1 MKIKNLLVLLSLSIL
16 SNAYASNVLVTNDGN
31 IYYDAN
37 KYPHGINRIGAHGSI
52 QMAMDA
58 NGVMFD
64 QDESF
69 GTRARLFKQLSSEKG
84 LSYAAWVAQKGLS
97 VKSEKKRLQ
106 KKGDDRGYCSD
117 AVFMNMAEEANDPYL
132 LQALRGATLDIVTP
146 NLEVA
151 HMLKTLNDQHIHVR
165 VLSNMGDQLLYL
177 QAKNLKEKIES
188 GTLNEQEQAASEFL
202 HTIINDRDHNA
213 VASTLTGNPHKPAAA
228 IYQLF
233 LKRNPH
239 HHLTILVDDKL
250 ENIEAAV
257 AHGFIGIFCKKYK
270 AAQAMREALP
280 KIMGRNPFAE

>member
-1 MKIKNLLVLLSLSIL
+1 MKKIISYLSFFFLAL
-16 SNAYASNVLVTNDGN
+16 NMYGAEVNVQNDGN
-31 IYYDAN
+31 IFYDAN
-37 KYPHGINRIGAHGSI
+37 KYPNGIVGIGDHKSI

-64 QDESF
+64 QDEST
-69 GTRARLFKQLSSEKG
+69 GTRLRLFKQLASEKG
-84 LSYAAWVAQKGLS
+84 LSYALWAAKKGLA

-106 KKGDDRGYCSD
+106 KAGNDHGYCSD
-117 AVFMNMAEEANDPYL
+117 AIFMDMAEEANDPYL
-132 LQALRGATLDIVTP
+132 LTALRAATLEVVTP

-151 HMLKTLNDQHIHVR
+151 HLLKVLGDHNIHVR

-177 QAKNLKEKIES
+177 QAKNLKAKIDS
-188 GTLNEQEQAASEFL
+188 GTLNPQEQAASEFFY
-202 HTIINDRDHNA
+202 TIISDREHNA

-228 IYQLF
+228 IYELF
-233 LKRNPH
+233 LRKNPH

-270 AAQAMREALP
+270 AATAIKQALP
-280 KIMGRNPFAE
+280 RIIGQNYFA